1 MNALHLLLH
10 NIEGSAGLNFGLI
23 GVQKLGE
30 ISKLWGLRFP
40 AVRGEKLRVT
50 KWRNLKWM

>member
-30 ISKLWGLRFP
+30 ISKLWGLGFP
-40 AVRGEKLRVT
+40 AVRGGKLRVT